1 MLVPI
6 TFLLWMIKKALG
18 KDLYGRKGLNR
29 YALGINPVKANGLLV
44 HCVSVGEV
52 VAAAAL
58 IRQIV
63 LKQPELEI
71 TITTTTSTGANQV
84 KQLFGKQVNHLYL
97 PLDLPFLMN
106 RLLNQI
112 KPSKVLITEVEL
124 WPNLI
129 HCCWKKNIQVA
140 VINARMTDKS
150 MGSYQKL
157 SALFQPMLCKL
168 SAVCAQGERDF
179 NNYLRLGIEVAK
191 LELTNNIKFDQPTAS
206 ELDLVSLAASL
217 TPSQR
222 PIIVAGSTHEP
233 EEQVL
238 IDAYKKL
245 KINHPKLLLVIV
257 PRHPQ
262 RFDKVEQICQ
272 KNQLLTI
279 RYSLQQKC
287 TENTDVL
294 LIDAMG
300 LLNSVYA
307 IANIA
312 FVGGSIAD
320 RGGHNALEPATFA
333 VPILM
338 GPNIYNNPVI
348 CQTLMNSGAL
358 VQVAQV
364 QQIVSQC
371 DLWLTDTALA
381 ETSGQAGLAVLKNN
395 RGAVAKTMLRLAL

>member
-1 MLVPI
+1 
-6 TFLLWMIKKALG
+6 
-18 KDLYGRKGLNR
+18 
-29 YALGINPVKANGLLV
+29 
-44 HCVSVGEV
+44 
-52 VAAAAL
+52 
-58 IRQIV
+58 
-63 LKQPELEI
+63 
-71 TITTTTSTGANQV
+71 
-84 KQLFGKQVNHLYL
+84 
-97 PLDLPFLMN
+97 
-106 RLLNQI
+106 
-112 KPSKVLITEVEL
+112 
-124 WPNLI
+124 
-129 HCCWKKNIQVA
+129 
-140 VINARMTDKS
+140 
-150 MGSYQKL
+150 
-157 SALFQPMLCKL
+157 
-168 SAVCAQGERDF
+168 
-179 NNYLRLGIEVAK
+179 
-191 LELTNNIKFDQPTAS
+191 
-206 ELDLVSLAASL
+206 
-217 TPSQR
+217 
-222 PIIVAGSTHEP
+222 
-233 EEQVL
+233 
-238 IDAYKKL
+238 
-245 KINHPKLLLVIV
+245 VIV